1 MSINELSNEEVLY
14 LYFNNLYRL
23 EDYQNIISEK
33 KVVDTISILDF
44 GAVTVTRLLLE
55 EDITDLEKS
64 GSFRLTNL
72 IHEKLSPL
80 AELIEDADPELF
92 KEVKSIFEKEEF

>member
-14 LYFNNLYRL
+14 LYFNNLHRL

-33 KVVDTISILDF
+33 QVVDTISILDF
-44 GAVTVTRLLLE
+44 GAVTVTRLLVD

-92 KEVKSIFEKEEF
+92 KEVKSCFEKEEF